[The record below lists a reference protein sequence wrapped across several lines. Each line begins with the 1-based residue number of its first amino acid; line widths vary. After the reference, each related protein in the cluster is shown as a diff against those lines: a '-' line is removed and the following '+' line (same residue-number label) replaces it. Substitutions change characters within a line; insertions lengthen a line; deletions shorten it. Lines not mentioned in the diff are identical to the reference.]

1 MSRCMIPTLM
11 FALGRLRPGLS
22 LALIVCALY
31 ILLFPAATGPYSTIH
46 GPVTALR
53 SLAASIAFLWL
64 LSLIAVLGGAAKH
77 CFPYGMRS
85 LSGRSSSRRETA
97 RRDIVLRC

>member
-1 MSRCMIPTLM
+1 M
-11 FALGRLRPGLS
+11 FALGRLRPGLA

-64 LSLIAVLGGAAKH
+64 LSLMAVIGSPAKH
-77 CFPYGMRS
+77 SSPYGMRS
-85 LSGRSSSRRETA
+85 PSGPSSSRETE